1 MTPYTIGTILA
12 LAAAGT
18 AVVVATLAVAAIWR
32 RTEPRLSSVTPRS
45 RAHLLAALRLL
56 PAVAGVIFGAVTLIA
71 FVRLEPADAQEVL
84 GFTLP
89 AAAFATLTAFVW
101 RFTTAYRAWARTARA
116 VAAWKAQHLFVDCDF
131 PIVAVVG
138 IWRPRLY
145 VARRVV
151 EACDREE
158 LDAMIAHEH
167 AHVGARDNLTRFCF
181 LCAPFAQPAVA
192 RALEMAW
199 TRASEEAA
207 DDAARRDERTSLAL
221 ASALTKVAA
230 CQRDLQRQ
238 QRGRARAPL
247 VGNTAAGRSQT
258 AAVALCD
265 GNRDGGCRPLVR
277 GGAATNLRRRRILR
291 PLPAVNHGGPK
302 GPPYMGRGAGLQARL
317 LRSSFFRIRR

>member
-12 LAAAGT
+12 LAAAGA

-56 PAVAGVIFGAVTLIA
+56 PAVAGLIFGAVTLIA

-221 ASALTKVAA
+221 ASALTKVARLA
-230 CQRDLQRQ
+230 VGQPMPPLHASAIFSGSSVAERVRRLLETPPPAAARQRQ
-238 QRGRARAPL
+238 WRYVMAIAM
-247 VGNTAAGRSQT
+247 A
-258 AAVALCD
+258 AAVLSS
-265 GNRDGGCRPLVR
+265 
-277 GGAATNLRRRRILR
+277 AAALR
-291 PLPAVNHGGPK
+291 PIYDAAEYCVRYLP
-302 GPPYMGRGAGLQARL
+302 
-317 LRSSFFRIRR
+317 